1 MLVTVQQIL
10 EKIQELPEHYTRNVI
25 VTKADP
31 PAMGEVVD
39 FEDARTHTVTV
50 DPVESGFQI
59 TCERGPSKEEVCIHE
74 AAFFKVLLDNKEKD
88 SKTEAPK
95 PKEKEVSPNLE
106 LWNKLN
112 RPPKSA
118 LKTIGGGRLKGMSDI
133 NPQWRY
139 KALTEQFGPCGF
151 GWKYTINKLWLEPT
165 GEEVVAFAMVSL
177 YVRETEDAWSEPI
190 PGIGGSK
197 LVAKEKGGLYNNDEA
212 YKMAT
217 TDAVSVAFKMLGGA
231 ADIYMGLWDGS
242 KYRDV

>member
-1 MLVTVQQIL
+1 MKVTAHDIL
-10 EKIQELPEHYTRNVI
+10 EKIKELPENYERNVI

-31 PAMGEVVD
+31 PAMGEVID
-39 FEDARTHTVTV
+39 FEDATTLTVTL
-50 DPVESGFQI
+50 DKTEDGFEVN
-59 TCERGPSKEEVCIHE
+59 CECEESKEGVCIHE
-74 AAFFKVLLDNKEKD
+74 AAFFKALIDTKKEATPD
-88 SKTEAPK
+88 EEGP
-95 PKEKEVSPNLE
+95 SPPAKANSNLA

-139 KALTEQFGPCGF
+139 KVLTEQFGVCGF
-151 GWKYTINKLWLEPT
+151 GWKYTIDKLWLEPA
-165 GEEVVAFAMVSL
+165 GEEVIAFAMVSL
-177 YVRETEDAWSEPI
+177 YVKQDGVWSEPI

-197 LVAKEKGGLYNNDEA
+197 LVVKETTKLYNNDEA

-242 KYRDV
+242 KYRNV